1 LADDFEMD
9 AIAGFVYKTNME
21 HVWQDWHCRDIGLRI
36 LLARRQ
42 HLPDWNFA
50 NLSAPHW
57 RLYQCEEPD
66 AWVQLEKQ
74 RIPLAPDRLWLLP
87 PDLAFSSGNQRP
99 ITQFYVHFLIRP
111 SLVPGAPSIFSAPWQ
126 NQKESEIFSLL
137 AATPNDWQAAC
148 RVQRLVLEALQ
159 SVPARHF
166 LPEQADPRARHLI
179 RLMTAEPGRPWSNT
193 TLAGETGFHPQAMV
207 RWFREQTGQT
217 PRQFLLELRVR
228 EACLQLLY
236 TPQSIE
242 EIAAAT
248 GFCDRYHFSRVFRQI
263 RGLSPAAYRAQ
274 RTHWPTTRR
283 GNDVSY

>member
-1 LADDFEMD
+1 MD
-9 AIAGFVYKTNME
+9 AFASFVYKTNME

-57 RLYQCEEPD
+57 RLYHCEEAG
-66 AWVQLEKQ
+66 AWVQVEKHK
-74 RIPLAPDRLWLLP
+74 IVLAPERLWLLP
-87 PDLAFSSGNQRP
+87 PDLNFSSGNRLP

-111 SLVPGAPSIFSAPWQ
+111 SLVEGAPTTFSAPW
-126 NQKESEIFSLL
+126 SLEENSAIL
-137 AATPNDWQAAC
+137 SHASLDDWTAAC
-148 RVQRLVLEALQ
+148 AVQRLVLQALQ
-159 SVPARHF
+159 AVPARHL
-166 LPEQADPRARHLI
+166 LPERTDPRARHLI
-179 RLMTAEPGRPWSNT
+179 RLMTAEPGRPWSNAS
-193 TLAGETGFHPQAMV
+193 LAGETGFHPQAMV

-263 RGLSPAAYRAQ
+263 RGLSPAAYRSQ
-274 RTHWPTTRR
+274 RTDWPATRR
-283 GNDVSY
+283 GNDVNY